1 MKMKLDKKYK
11 GTYLETLINT
21 YNNFQDKPKY
31 YGEEAYN
38 YMRSLRIEIAQVRKQ
53 VNKELKDKK
62 QNGEV

>member
-11 GTYLETLINT
+11 GTYLETLINE
-21 YNNFQDKPKY
+21 YNDFQDKPRC